1 MGEAMEI
8 KQGESRT
15 LTGSFTTSDGTPI
28 ELSQYTVKCYIG
40 NTYNQKILEPPVILT
55 GGNQFLIE
63 LTAADT
69 EKLKP
74 AIYQLELWRFI
85 GDKAVAS
92 QRASIT
98 IKPRIK

>member
-1 MGEAMEI
+1 MEI

-15 LTGSFTTSDGTPI
+15 LTGNFTTSDGTPI
-28 ELSQYTVKCYIG
+28 ELSQYVVKCYIG
-40 NTYNQKILEPPVILT
+40 NTFNQKILEPLVILT

-69 EKLKP
+69 SKLKP
-74 AIYQLELWRFI
+74 AIYQLEIWRLV

-92 QRASIT
+92 QSSSIT
-98 IKPRIK
+98 IKSRIE